1 MELVL
6 VERRFDQP
14 VKFDDIQ
21 KIKVEASWCLDAHDV
36 RFMKTFFSRDQ
47 RRMLCLY
54 EAPDAEAVR
63 LAEDQARVPYDRAWT
78 CAHLHN
84 TNPVANA
91 RATEYIIVERAFPA
105 PVTKEFVMEAMK
117 RGAWCMDLYQ
127 ATYLESFLGADGM
140 KMVCLFRAPDA
151 EAVRLANEK
160 AQAPYTEVWT
170 ASIHH
175 PSGSQAR

>member
-14 VKFDDIQ
+14 VTFDDIQ
-21 KIKVEASWCLDAHDV
+21 KLEEDGACHLDAHNV
-36 RFMKTFFSRDQ
+36 RFLKTFFSRNR

-78 CAHLHN
+78 CAHLRN
-84 TNPVANA
+84 TNAVAPA
-91 RATEYIIVERAFPA
+91 REAEYIIVERAFPE

-127 ATYLESFLGADGM
+127 ATYLESFLGGDGM
-140 KMVCLFRAPDA
+140 KMVCLFQAPDA

-160 AQAPYTEVWT
+160 AQAPYTEVWS

-175 PSGSQAR
+175 PPGS